1 MSNSLEKLAQEYDLP
16 YFSELTIEQL
26 PADLV
31 SLLPLAWA
39 KENCILPII
48 HKGKHYLAMA
58 SLEGISLIQ
67 QANLLVAHELEP
79 ALTNRE
85 NIVRILEKLEL
96 GDTATIPHSTTKNP
110 DAPQDSQSKENR
122 QASTVANTNTS
133 FSQNLLS
140 DSDNQPITQ
149 FINNIIL
156 EAIRKDASDI
166 HLEPEENGV
175 VRVRFRLDG
184 KLYDYQHSQP
194 NMLLQIVSRIK
205 VMSSMDITERRLP
218 QDGMTQVNVANR
230 IVDIRVSTIPVA
242 AGERVVLRLL
252 NRDRSLLPLNHLGMP
267 ENALNGFSNALN
279 QPNGI
284 IVVSGPT
291 GSGKTT
297 TLYSAL
303 GTMDSIRRNI
313 LTIEDPIEYRIPNI
327 GQIQVKPKIGLTFAA
342 GLRHI
347 LRQDPDVIL
356 VGETRDAETAEIAV
370 RSSLT
375 GHLVLTTLHTNDA
388 PSAVMRLTDMGVEP
402 YLLASCLRGVLAQ
415 RLVRCVCPHC
425 HEKVD
430 ASTLPPHERVIAEA
444 AQATTV
450 AVAKGCPR
458 CREGFIGRVGIF
470 EFMPCTPNVVA
481 AIHSGKLS
489 ANELREIVSNEP
501 TWCAMKDDAAQK
513 LRNHITTPSE
523 LIASIGQF

>member
-1 MSNSLEKLAQEYDLP
+1 MNSTLEKLAEEYELP
-16 YFSELTIEQL
+16 YLPEITTDQL
-26 PADLV
+26 PKE
-31 SLLPLAWA
+31 LLPLLPLQWA
-39 KENCILPII
+39 KDFCVIPIQI
-48 HKGKHYLAMA
+48 EEKLHLAM
-58 SLEGISLIQ
+58 SKLENFSIIQ
-67 QANLLVAHELEP
+67 QASLLLNKELEP
-79 ALTNRE
+79 AFAPKE
-85 NIVRILEKLEL
+85 CIISVLEKLEL
-96 GDTATIPHSTTKNP
+96 GAAADIPHADNKKNTTCTLPQNNHNP
-110 DAPQDSQSKENR
+110 PATTHTAQ
-122 QASTVANTNTS
+122 TN
-133 FSQNLLS
+133 FSDLLS

-156 EAIRKDASDI
+156 EAIRRDASDI
-166 HLEPEENGV
+166 HLEPEENGA
-175 VRVRFRLDG
+175 VRIRYRLDG
-184 KLYDYQHSQP
+184 KLYDYQSSQP
-194 NMLLQIVSRIK
+194 NQVLQIVSRIK
-205 VMSSMDITERRLP
+205 VMSNMDITERRLP
-218 QDGMTQVNVANR
+218 QDGMTQVRVANR

-242 AGERVVLRLL
+242 TGERVVLRLL

-267 ENALNGFSNALN
+267 NNALEGFSNALN

-327 GQIQVKPKIGLTFAA
+327 AQIQVKPKIGLTFAS

-388 PSAVMRLTDMGVEP
+388 PAAVMRLTDMGIEP

-425 HEKVD
+425 HEIAD
-430 ASTLPPHERVIAEA
+430 ISTLPPHEAAIAEA
-444 AQATTV
+444 AGAKTI
-450 AVAKGCPR
+450 AIAKGCPK
-458 CREGFIGRVGIF
+458 CREGFIGRIGIF
-470 EFMPCTPNVVA
+470 EFMPCTPNVAA

-489 ANELREIVSNEP
+489 ANELRNIVANEP

-513 LRNHITTPSE
+513 LRNHITTPAE

>member
-1 MSNSLEKLAQEYDLP
+1 MNSTLEKLAEEYELP
-16 YFSELTIEQL
+16 YLPEIISDQL
-26 PADLV
+26 PKELL
-31 SLLPLAWA
+31 SLLPLPWA
-39 KENCILPII
+39 KDFCVIPILIEE
-48 HKGKHYLAMA
+48 KLYLAM
-58 SLEGISLIQ
+58 SKLESISVIQ
-67 QANLLVAHELEP
+67 QASLLLSKELEP
-79 ALTNRE
+79 AFAPKE
-85 NIVRILEKLEL
+85 SILGMLERLEL
-96 GDTATIPHSTTKNP
+96 GAAADIPRTGATTK
-110 DAPQDSQSKENR
+110 DTLDTLPQTAQK
-122 QASTVANTNTS
+122 ATVTTQVAQTH
-133 FSQNLLS
+133 FSDLLS

-156 EAIRKDASDI
+156 EAIRRDASDI
-166 HLEPEENGV
+166 HLEPEENGA
-175 VRVRFRLDG
+175 VRIRYRLDG
-184 KLYDYQHSQP
+184 KLYDYQSSQP
-194 NMLLQIVSRIK
+194 NQVLQIVSRIK

-218 QDGMTQVNVANR
+218 QDGMTQVRVANR

-267 ENALNGFSNALN
+267 ENALEGFSNALN

-303 GTMDSIRRNI
+303 GTMDSVRRNI

-327 GQIQVKPKIGLTFAA
+327 AQIQVKPKIGLTFAS

-388 PSAVMRLTDMGVEP
+388 PAAVMRLTDMGIEP

-425 HEKVD
+425 HEVAD
-430 ASTLPPHERVIAEA
+430 ISTLPPHEAAIAEA
-444 AQATTV
+444 AGAKTI
-450 AVAKGCPR
+450 AVAKGCPK
-458 CREGFIGRVGIF
+458 CREGFIGRIGIF
-470 EFMPCTPNVVA
+470 EFMPCTPNVAA

-489 ANELREIVSNEP
+489 ANELREIVANEP

-513 LRNHITTPSE
+513 LRDHITTPAE